1 MALDSQILAFVSPI
15 ASALIIWYIQY
26 KYIQI
31 DKKRD
36 AERKRER
43 IRQEEIER
51 LKDAEN
57 LKRAETRK
65 QENLLTMR
73 MIKAVGKLSYA
84 NSVAIKEGK
93 VNGVM
98 EEAIMYYRDAS
109 DEMTKFLQEAAV
121 KHWNIK

>member
-1 MALDSQILAFVSPI
+1 MVKPEILAFISPI
-15 ASALIIWYIQY
+15 VSALIIWYIQH
-26 KYIQI
+26 KHMEH

-36 AERKRER
+36 AAIHEEKR
-43 IRQEEIER
+43 RQEQREKER
-51 LKDAEN
+51 EKETNIRADA
-57 LKRAETRK
+57 RK

-98 EEAIMYYRDAS
+98 EDALIYYRDAS
-109 DEMTKFLQEAAV
+109 DEMTEFLQEQAV
-121 KHWNIK
+121 EHYV